1 MIRSW
6 VIDVVDAV
14 KCYLPLEPQW
24 NKEWCCTETHTLA
37 GKLSWVTIADWD
49 EVCLRIFE
57 WVISAGHSIDYW
69 F

>member
-37 GKLSWVTIADWD
+37 GKLS
-49 EVCLRIFE
+49 
-57 WVISAGHSIDYW
+57 
-69 F
+69 